1 MENLFEHVEFGLVVD
16 QYDQNYCMDPIRISN
31 TMTVKWHLKVK
42 VRLRIYAYILTLFFE
57 GGRYGWIHL
66 DNAYELMA

>member
-42 VRLRIYAYILTLFFE
+42 VRINGLKAYRHGQKL
-57 GGRYGWIHL
+57 HMS
-66 DNAYELMA
+66 AK

>member
-42 VRLRIYAYILTLFFE
+42 VRIRVDGLNACRHSQMTTCAY
-57 GGRYGWIHL
+57 
-66 DNAYELMA
+66 

>member
-16 QYDQNYCMDPIRISN
+16 QCDQNYCMDPIRISN

-42 VRLRIYAYILTLFFE
+42 VEIRINVLYT
-57 GGRYGWIHL
+57 IHIQTWSN
-66 DNAYELMA
+66 DNISST

>member
-42 VRLRIYAYILTLFFE
+42 IRIRIE
-57 GGRYGWIHL
+57 GL
-66 DNAYELMA
+66 NAYRHCQMTTFSY

>member
-16 QYDQNYCMDPIRISN
+16 QCDQNYCMDPIRISN

-42 VRLRIYAYILTLFFE
+42 VRIRI
-57 GGRYGWIHL
+57 
-66 DNAYELMA
+66 D

>member
-42 VRLRIYAYILTLFFE
+42 VRIRIDVLNAYRHGYMTTYAY
-57 GGRYGWIHL
+57 
-66 DNAYELMA
+66 